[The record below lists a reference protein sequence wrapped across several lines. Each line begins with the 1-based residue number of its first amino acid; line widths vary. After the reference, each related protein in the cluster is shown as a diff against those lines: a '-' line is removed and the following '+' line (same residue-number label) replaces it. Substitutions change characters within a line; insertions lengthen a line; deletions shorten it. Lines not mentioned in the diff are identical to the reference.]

1 MMTGMWALYAR
12 EVKRFQ
18 KILLDTLAS
27 PIMSVVLYL
36 GIFGVVAAGRFIDGI
51 PYITFVYT
59 GLLGMMM
66 VNSSFS
72 NPAYALVI
80 AKNLGNIIDL
90 QLVPLKSWQIG
101 LAYTLA
107 AMTRGVLTMIVAILA
122 TVWFIPGLHIEH
134 GWYLL
139 AGILITGLEFGSLG
153 VVFGMWAKSFE
164 SLTFVTTFVM
174 QPMIFLAGVF
184 YPIADLPHPWSVVSA
199 WNPIHHTINVLR
211 YAVTGYA
218 DTPPHQSLLVMI
230 SIAIALFIWMHLSTQ
245 RGLRRVKAQ

>member
-27 PIMSVVLYL
+27 PIVSVVLYL
-36 GIFGVVAAGRFIDGI
+36 GIFGIVAADRLIEGI
-51 PYITFVYT
+51 PYVTFVYT

-72 NPAYALVI
+72 NPAFALVI
-80 AKNLGNIIDL
+80 AKNLGSIIDL

-107 AMTRGVLTMIVAILA
+107 AMTRGFITMLVAILV
-122 TVWFIPGLHIEH
+122 TVWFIPDMGIHSW
-134 GWYLL
+134 WYLI
-139 AGILITGLEFGSLG
+139 AGILVTGIEFGSLG
-153 VVFGMWAKSFE
+153 VVFGLWAKSFE
-164 SLTFVTTFVM
+164 ALTFVTTFVM

-184 YPIADLPHPWSVVSA
+184 YPIADLPHPWAAISM

-211 YAVTGYA
+211 YAATGYA
-218 DTPPHQSLLVMI
+218 DTSPLLSL
-230 SIAIALFIWMHLSTQ
+230 SIMTGIAVVLFGWMQVSTQ
-245 RGLRRVKAQ
+245 RGLRRIKTQ

>member
-1 MMTGMWALYAR
+1 MWALYAR

-27 PIMSVVLYL
+27 PIVSVVLYL
-36 GIFGVVAAGRFIDGI
+36 SIFGIVAAGRFIDGI
-51 PYITFVYT
+51 PYVTFIYT

-90 QLVPLKSWQIG
+90 QLVPIKPWQIG
-101 LAYTLA
+101 LAYTFA
-107 AMTRGVLTMIVAILA
+107 AMTRGIITMLVAILA
-122 TVWFIPGLHIEH
+122 TVWFIPGIGVEH
-134 GWYLL
+134 LWYLI
-139 AGILITGLEFGSLG
+139 AGIIITGIEFGSLG
-153 VVFGMWAKSFE
+153 VIFGMWAKNFE

-184 YPIADLPHPWSVVSA
+184 YPIADLPAPWSAISA

-211 YAVTGYA
+211 YAATGYR
-218 DTPPHQSLLVMI
+218 DTSPMLSLLVMTG
-230 SIAIALFIWMHLSTQ
+230 IAAVLFIWMNISTN
-245 RGLRRVKAQ
+245 RGLKKVKTQ

>member
-27 PIMSVVLYL
+27 PVVSVVLYL
-36 GIFGVVAAGRFIDGI
+36 GIFGIVAAGRYIDGI

-101 LAYTLA
+101 FAYTLA
-107 AMTRGVLTMIVAILA
+107 AMTRGIITMLVALGT
-122 TVWFIPGLHIEH
+122 TVWFIPDIHITH
-134 GWYLL
+134 WWYLI
-139 AGILITGLEFGSLG
+139 AGIVITGIEFGSLG
-153 VVFGMWAKSFE
+153 VVFGLWAKSFE

-184 YPIADLPHPWSVVSA
+184 YPIADLPHPWSAISA

-211 YAVTGYA
+211 YAATGYA
-218 DTPPHQSLLVMI
+218 DTPPAQSLGIMVG
-230 SIAIALFIWMHLSTQ
+230 IAIVLFIWMHFSTQ
-245 RGLRRVKAQ
+245 RGLRRVKTQ